1 MIKVNSDSS
10 LFVLTA
16 VYASPQFNKRKRMWQ
31 HLEDF
36 VATINQPWVLLGN
49 FNDMLSKDE
58 KLGGLL
64 INPSRIRAF
73 RNCLDNCGLM
83 YLGFHSQKA
92 SQVEK

>member
-16 VYASPQFNKRKRMWQ
+16 VSASPQFNKRKCMWQ

-36 VATINQPWVLLGN
+36 VATINRPWVLLGD

-58 KLGGLL
+58 KLEVSLSIPVVLGLL
-64 INPSRIRAF
+64 EIA
-73 RNCLDNCGLM
+73 
-83 YLGFHSQKA
+83 
-92 SQVEK
+92 

>member
-1 MIKVNSDSS
+1 
-10 LFVLTA
+10 
-16 VYASPQFNKRKRMWQ
+16 MWQ

-36 VATINQPWVLLGN
+36 VATINRPWVLLGD

-64 INPSRIRAF
+64 INPSRIRVF

>member
-36 VATINQPWVLLGN
+36 VATINRPWVLLGD

-58 KLGGLL
+58 RFEGLL